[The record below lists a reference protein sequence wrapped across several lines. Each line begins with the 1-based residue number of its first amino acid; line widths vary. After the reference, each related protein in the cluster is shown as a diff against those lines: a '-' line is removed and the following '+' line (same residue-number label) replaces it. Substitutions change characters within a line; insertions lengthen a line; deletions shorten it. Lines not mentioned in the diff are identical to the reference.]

1 MAYVLLGVHGRSET
15 IIAEHSSQ
23 AHPVHGQFGV
33 RLTRSAHYAWK
44 NLSISKAFWRLNL
57 S

>member
-15 IIAEHSSQ
+15 IFSEHSCQ

-33 RLTRSAHYAWK
+33 RLTHSAHYAWR
-44 NLSISKAFWRLNL
+44 NLCISKAFWRFNM
-57 S
+57 